1 MVAVTVLS
9 SAVTMTDVAT
19 IAVSGLS
26 CYYFSVVV
34 TTVQSLAAMAVD
46 VTTSDADA
54 NLDRTHKKEECLF
67 ALLFFIII
75 HLLIQRLSTLLHMVQ
90 YNY

>member
-1 MVAVTVLS
+1 MVLS
-9 SAVTMTDVAT
+9 SAVTMMAVAT

-34 TTVQSLAAMAVD
+34 TMVPSLAAMAVD

-54 NLDRTHKKEECLF
+54 NLDRIPKKRSANLHSSF
-67 ALLFFIII
+67 SIII
-75 HLLIQRLSTLLHMVQ
+75 HQLIRHPLTSLHMVQ
-90 YNY
+90 YNC